1 MELLR
6 ALKIAIFER
15 ATETGS
21 PLGQLVGTKVFD
33 TRVPPGQDPPWV
45 RYYVVAAGEENV
57 FYTKPPVATR
67 LRVAFDAVSSQSVA
81 TEAENIADAVTKEFD
96 GAALV
101 QDNWSFS
108 FKRLS
113 KRKIFDPDT
122 QSWMV
127 TVEYQVVAKAVS

>member
-15 ATETGS
+15 ATEAGS

-67 LRVAFDAVSSQSVA
+67 LRVAFDAVSSQPVA

>member
-15 ATETGS
+15 ATEAGS
-21 PLGQLVGTKVFD
+21 PLGQLVGAKVFD

-81 TEAENIADAVTKEFD
+81 TEAENIADAVAQQFD
-96 GAALV
+96 GETLV
-101 QDNWSFS
+101 EEGWAFS
-108 FKRLS
+108 FKRAA
-113 KRKIFDPDT
+113 KRKLFDPDT

-127 TVEYQVVAKAVS
+127 TVEYQVMAKAVS